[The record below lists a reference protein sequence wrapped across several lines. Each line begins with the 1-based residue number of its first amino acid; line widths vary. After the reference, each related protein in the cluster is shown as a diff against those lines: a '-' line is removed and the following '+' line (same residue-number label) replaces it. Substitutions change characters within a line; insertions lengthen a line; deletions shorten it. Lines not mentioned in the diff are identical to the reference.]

1 MTSYTARN
9 YKLLFEQEEDG
20 IIVKRSTELLT
31 DDLMWAWKNFIR
43 NRSVVNDEFTILE
56 INGRK
61 VDY

>member
-20 IIVKRSTELLT
+20 IVVKRSTELLT
-31 DDLMWAWKNFIR
+31 DDLKWAWKNFIR
-43 NRSVVNDEFTILE
+43 NKSVVNDEFTILE
-56 INGRK
+56 VNGRK

>member
-31 DDLMWAWKNFIR
+31 DDLRWAWKNFIR
-43 NRSVVNDEFTILE
+43 NKSVVNDEFTILE

>member
-43 NRSVVNDEFTILE
+43 NKSVVNDEFTILE

>member
-20 IIVKRSTELLT
+20 IVVKRSTVLLT
-31 DDLMWAWKNFIR
+31 DDLKWAWKNFIR
-43 NRSVVNDEFTILE
+43 NKSVVNDEFTILE

>member
-20 IIVKRSTELLT
+20 RVVKRSTELLT

-43 NRSVVNDEFTILE
+43 NKSVVNDEFTILE

>member
-1 MTSYTARN
+1 M
-9 YKLLFEQEEDG
+9 
-20 IIVKRSTELLT
+20 VKRSTELLT

-43 NRSVVNDEFTILE
+43 NKSVVNDEFTILE

>member
-43 NRSVVNDEFTILE
+43 NKSVVNNEFTILE

>member
-20 IIVKRSTELLT
+20 IVVKRSTELLT

-43 NRSVVNDEFTILE
+43 NKSVVNDEFTILE

>member
-9 YKLLFEQEEDG
+9 YKLLFEQEGDG

-43 NRSVVNDEFTILE
+43 NKSVVNDEFTILE

>member
-20 IIVKRSTELLT
+20 IVVKRSTELLT
-31 DDLMWAWKNFIR
+31 DDLRWAWKNFIR
-43 NRSVVNDEFTILE
+43 NKSVVNDEFTILE